1 MSNLFIETPLTAPV
15 TNEPVLIEINARM
28 IPIIIRAM
36 KKYKHRKSWVSEDD
50 YKSGLQQ
57 INTLEVSLLTGVQE
71 IVTSLERIY
80 RLVDSIHN
88 GTAYS
93 VVAPATAT
101 TPAEVAPAIP
111 DAPGAPAGITSG
123 LRRQLLDSQGVLPG
137 GWFGIG
143 SAPATT
149 ADLVKAMR
157 NDSQAQIDRVKSSFN
172 ALQTLA
178 QGATVFDVVEGFI
191 SDGAAITAEGGILAT
206 LIVSTMA
213 QSAMMGAQAGQLDD
227 LLAKIDRLITSLDGG
242 ATPAPAT
249 NVIAEIEKTNV
260 LLG

>member
-1 MSNLFIETPLTAPV
+1 
-15 TNEPVLIEINARM
+15 
-28 IPIIIRAM
+28 
-36 KKYKHRKSWVSEDD
+36 
-50 YKSGLQQ
+50 
-57 INTLEVSLLTGVQE
+57 
-71 IVTSLERIY
+71 
-80 RLVDSIHN
+80 
-88 GTAYS
+88 
-93 VVAPATAT
+93 
-101 TPAEVAPAIP
+101 
-111 DAPGAPAGITSG
+111 
-123 LRRQLLDSQGVLPG
+123 
-137 GWFGIG
+137 
-143 SAPATT
+143 
-149 ADLVKAMR
+149 MR

-249 NVIAEIEKTNV
+249 NVISELQATNT